1 MKHGHIETLK
11 IRLKSTFFVIF
22 TLAVFK
28 PFGIDALQWHTC
40 LYLLVFLIS
49 GGMLVCMLTDAIL
62 KYACHMPHTN
72 KFGVDYIIRRNLL
85 FQFINTPI
93 VSFIICLFR
102 HFILNPHVDG
112 NQLSWRNY
120 LETLLI
126 IGFCSFAIGLYWRF
140 KFRSKFLAVELE
152 DTIRMNEHLGKAQQ
166 QNLLVP
172 ANTEVPSAEPASNE
186 PEIALATMPTIT
198 LSGSTSDSVTLQISD
213 LLYIEAVGNYVKV
226 YRLCEGNVR
235 TDMLR
240 TTSKQIEQDLL
251 PYSTVV
257 RCHRAFLVNITQVER
272 IVSQSGSMQL
282 VIKHCHD
289 SLPVSRSNMSQ
300 VKEIINNM

>member
-1 MKHGHIETLK
+1 MKHGQIETLK
-11 IRLKSTFFVIF
+11 IRLKSIFFVLF

-62 KYACHMPHTN
+62 KYVCRMPHTN
-72 KFGVDYIIRRNLL
+72 KLGVDYIIHRNLL

-140 KFRSKFLAVELE
+140 KFRSKFLALELE
-152 DTIRMNEHLGKAQQ
+152 DTIRMNEHLDKAQQ

-172 ANTEVPSAEPASNE
+172 AKTDVPSAEPASNE
-186 PEIALATMPTIT
+186 PEAALATLPTIT

-226 YRLCEGNVR
+226 YRLSEGNVR

-240 TTSKQIEQDLL
+240 TTSKQIEQDLS
-251 PYSTVV
+251 PFPTVV
-257 RCHRAFLVNITQVER
+257 RCHRAFLVNIA
-272 IVSQSGSMQL
+272 
-282 VIKHCHD
+282 
-289 SLPVSRSNMSQ
+289 
-300 VKEIINNM
+300 